1 MNKQTERRTN
11 GRTWKEGEG
20 ECRYRQTN
28 RGMGGRQTDRWREK
42 WKDRQMDS
50 GNRQMDRWT
59 EGQRNGG
66 TDNGKKERRME
77 GKTDGRTDR

>member
-1 MNKQTERRTN
+1 MNRQTERRTN

-28 RGMGGRQTDRWREK
+28 RDMGGRQTDRGREK

-50 GNRQMDRWT
+50 ENRQMDRWT
-59 EGQRNGG
+59 KGQRNGG
-66 TDNGKKERRME
+66 TDKWKEGEKDGGKNRWK
-77 GKTDGRTDR
+77 DR